1 MSTAPI
7 KPAVPPK
14 DPAPP
19 PGIIAVLLMCAV
31 WYVAIVG
38 HFLLCGVCGY
48 MLGDPTELP
57 SWLKPWDQL
66 FTYGLSGILSL
77 ILLLVW
83 WLIVGIVFIPFWF
96 AAYYAGLAVHWCTTP
111 RETEVEPDAAFW
123 QGLGVLAPVF
133 VMSILSLLILP
144 TQAPHHIESES
155 GLELANQVS
164 YAAFAEYQFLS
175 MFAMFVILVLFGT
188 LFGGA
193 GVVATYM
200 PDSGM
205 LVFFGLIFLSIIASI
220 CTGLFLGPLVLEL
233 PHRFGVYQATALIF
247 AGLGLIT
254 GLPMLAMLRSGK
266 KGPV

>member
-1 MSTAPI
+1 MTTAPI

-19 PGIIAVLLMCAV
+19 PGLVAVLVTTAV

-57 SWLKPWDQL
+57 SWLQGWNEL
-66 FTYGLSGILSL
+66 FNFGISGFLGLV
-77 ILLLVW
+77 LLLVW
-83 WLIVGIVFIPFWF
+83 WLIVGIAFIPFGF
-96 AAYYAGLAVHWCTTP
+96 AAYYAGLAVHWCTLRFQSGA
-111 RETEVEPDAAFW
+111 RETRVESDAAFW
-123 QGLGVLAPVF
+123 QALGVLAPVLS
-133 VMSILSLLILP
+133 MSILSLLILP
-144 TQAPHHIESES
+144 TQAPHHIDSVS
-155 GLELANQVS
+155 GLELANKVS

-193 GVVATYM
+193 GVVATYI

-205 LVFFGLIFLSIIASI
+205 LVFFGLIFLSITASI
-220 CTGLFLGPLVLEL
+220 CTGLFLGPYVLEL
-233 PHRFGVYQATALIF
+233 PHNFGVYQSTAIIF

-254 GLPMLAMLRSGK
+254 GLPMLALLRK
-266 KGPV
+266 

>member
-1 MSTAPI
+1 MTTESTAPI
-7 KPAVPPK
+7 KPATPPK

-19 PGIIAVLLMCAV
+19 PGLIAVLLMTGV

-57 SWLKPWDQL
+57 AWLKPWDQL
-66 FTYGLSGILSL
+66 FTYGISGFLSL
-77 ILLLVW
+77 VLLLVW
-83 WLIVGIVFIPFWF
+83 WAIVAIVFIPFGF

-111 RETEVEPDAAFW
+111 RETQIEPDAPFW
-123 QGLGVLAPVF
+123 QAIGVVSPVF
-133 VMSILSLLILP
+133 IMSILSLLILP
-144 TQAPHHIESES
+144 TQAPHHIDSES

-193 GVVATYM
+193 GIVATYI
-200 PDSGM
+200 PESGM

-220 CTGLFLGPLVLEL
+220 CTGLFLGPLVLDL

-254 GLPMLAMLRSGK
+254 GLPMLAMLRR
-266 KGPV
+266 